1 MKNDPKS
8 KKGKILKHLQDG
20 KVLTHL
26 IAIRLYSHSRLA
38 VAINRLRDEGYD
50 ITTTM
55 KKSMFNEPYGEYTLK
70 S

>member
-20 KVLTHL
+20 MFITHL
-26 IAIRLYSHSRLA
+26 MAIRLYGHSRLA
-38 VAINRLRDEGYD
+38 VAINRLRNEGYN

-55 KKSMFNEPYGEYTLK
+55 KKSMFNESYGEYK
-70 S
+70 MN